1 MSSVSKDNDSHQ
13 HLSSQVPA
21 GDLIKVIAELK
32 LEKGPQGKSWVLGKH
47 RDKANT

>member
-32 LEKGPQGKSWVLGKH
+32 LEKGPQGKSLLRKH